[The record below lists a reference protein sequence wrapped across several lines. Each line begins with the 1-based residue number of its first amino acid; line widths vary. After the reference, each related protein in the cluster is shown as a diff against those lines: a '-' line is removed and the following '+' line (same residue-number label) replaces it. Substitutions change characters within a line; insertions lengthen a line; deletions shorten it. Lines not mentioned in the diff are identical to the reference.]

1 MNSEKKAEENYWT
14 QRYENGNTGWDI
26 GDISRPLKTYFDQLT
41 SQNLRI
47 LIPGA
52 GNGYEAAYLHQQEYT
67 DITVLDISEV
77 PLQNFIN
84 RVPTFPK
91 DSLIQENFFDHHG
104 QYDLI
109 IEQTFFCSLEPT
121 IENRKK
127 YAQKMAKLLRP
138 KGKLV
143 GLWFKHP
150 LTEESNRP
158 FGGSKEEYLSYL
170 APYFDSVTFENCFN
184 SIPERAG
191 NELFGIF
198 KKINL

>member
-52 GNGYEAAYLHQQEYT
+52 GNGYEAAYLHQQGYT

-91 DSLIQENFFDHHG
+91 DSLIQEYFFDHHG

-109 IEQTFFCSLEPT
+109 IEQTFFCSFEPT
-121 IENRKK
+121 EENRRK
-127 YAQKMAKLLRP
+127 YSEKMAQLLLP
-138 KGKLV
+138 QGKLV

-150 LTEESNRP
+150 LTADSKRP
-158 FGGSKEEYLSYL
+158 FGGTKEEYISYL
-170 APYFDSVTFENCFN
+170 SPYFNTITFEDCYN
-184 SIPERAG
+184 SITSRKEQ
-191 NELFGIF
+191 ELFGIF
-198 KKINL
+198 KKS